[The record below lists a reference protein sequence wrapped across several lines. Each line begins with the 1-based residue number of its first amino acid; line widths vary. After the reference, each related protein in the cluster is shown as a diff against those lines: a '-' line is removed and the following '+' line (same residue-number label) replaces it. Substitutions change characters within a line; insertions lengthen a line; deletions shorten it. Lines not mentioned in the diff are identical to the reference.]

1 MATKSKNTDQP
12 NFFAGLI
19 SWVCM
24 VFMVYGL
31 CIIAAALLIL
41 VFTPELGG
49 DLTNWGNYLLQEGEI
64 PQEMT
69 LRFTCAILLILA
81 DLLMIFIFRR
91 DRKQFEKEF
100 AQFLSRVWV
109 EFKLAAIPVCIYA
122 SYMTSNFWLML
133 FVIMFV
139 IYLLCLDLGHNK
151 TFFKRNIVNSV
162 ITLINGK
169 NLPDSYE
176 KKARR
181 RVVSTIMIVVSV
193 VILAV
198 SAVAFVNMLYT
209 STNIFYSHEVFIF
222 TCLAIILFA
231 SGGIIGS
238 ISWYV
243 VTLNNDLQDLTQI
256 MGQIEEMYTGNLGAV
271 NIIPPGSSFYDLAMQ
286 LNMIR
291 TGIEKAVEEGIKAD
305 KTKVEL
311 ITNVSHDIKTPL
323 TSIITYI
330 DLLRKE
336 TGLPPH
342 VQDYIR
348 TLQKKADRLSNIVQD
363 VFEVSK
369 AATGNIALNMENI
382 DISKLLHQTLAE
394 MDETMKGTLV
404 TWRVD
409 VPEIPMVIRA
419 DGQKLYRVFQNLIR
433 NASQYSLEGSRAYIT
448 LKETDGNSEVIIRNI
463 AKNELDTT
471 AAEYLTG
478 RFIRGDKNRT
488 TEGSGL
494 GLSIAKS
501 FTEACGGKFTLRTDG
516 DIFLV
521 RVQFPIVQKE
531 PLLPQLSTAELPGD
545 TLSEPK
551 PPKAAGTAKTAPS
564 GDPAY
569 ATVHSVS
576 IPASGG
582 DPADSE

>member
-1 MATKSKNTDQP
+1 MIFT
-12 NFFAGLI
+12 
-19 SWVCM
+19 
-24 VFMVYGL
+24 VYGL

-49 DLTNWGNYLLQEGEI
+49 DLTSWGNYLLTEGEI

-69 LRFTCAILLILA
+69 LRFTCAVLLVLA
-81 DLLMIFIFRR
+81 NLLLIFIFRR

-100 AQFLSRVWV
+100 AAFLMKIWV
-109 EFKLAAIPVCIYA
+109 ELKLIVIPAVIYA
-122 SYMTSNFWLML
+122 SFMTDNFWLLLFAVML
-133 FVIMFV
+133 V

-151 TFFKRNIVNSV
+151 TFFKRNIVNSI
-162 ITLINGK
+162 ITLIGGK
-169 NLPDSYE
+169 NLSDSYE

-181 RVVSTIMIVVSV
+181 RVVSSIMIVISIVM
-193 VILAV
+193 LAV
-198 SAVAFVNMLYT
+198 SAVAFVNMLNN
-209 STNIFYSHEVFIF
+209 STNLFYSYEVFIF
-222 TCLAIILFA
+222 TCLAIVLFA
-231 SGGIIGS
+231 TGGVIGT

-256 MGQIEEMYTGNLGAV
+256 MCQVEEMYGGNLGAV

-336 TGLPPH
+336 PGLPPH
-342 VQDYIR
+342 VRDYIQ
-348 TLQKKADRLSNIVQD
+348 TLQRKADRLSNIVQD

-394 MDETMKGTLV
+394 MDETIKSTLI

-409 VPEIPMVIRA
+409 VSETPMVIRA

-448 LKETDGNSEVIIRNI
+448 LKESEGSSEVIIRNI

-501 FTEACGGKFTLRTDG
+501 FTEACGGKFILRTDG

-521 RVQFPIVQKE
+521 QVRFPIVQKE
-531 PLLPQLSTAELPGD
+531 PLLPQPGGLELPKD
-545 TLSEPK
+545 SLAEAPESA
-551 PPKAAGTAKTAPS
+551 KAAAP
-564 GDPAY
+564 GNPAY
-569 ATVHSVS
+569 ASVHSVS
-576 IPASGG
+576 ISMSGG
-582 DPADSE
+582 DFAEAD